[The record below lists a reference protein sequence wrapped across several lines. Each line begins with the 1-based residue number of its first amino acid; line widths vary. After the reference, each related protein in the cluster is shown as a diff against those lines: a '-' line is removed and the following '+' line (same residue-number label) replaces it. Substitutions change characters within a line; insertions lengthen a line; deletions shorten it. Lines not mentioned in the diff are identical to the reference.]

1 MFNNVFNLFIYL
13 KQAILCE
20 KNMHAVTI
28 NGCGSFVA
36 AYFDETYREFKTACI
51 VIECTIREIHL
62 NNRFKSTCCNDSSKQ
77 RRHHILRERER

>member
-1 MFNNVFNLFIYL
+1 ML
-13 KQAILCE
+13 K

-51 VIECTIREIHL
+51 VIECTIRE
-62 NNRFKSTCCNDSSKQ
+62 N
-77 RRHHILRERER
+77 RERKRYGEKEGQTETKSEGNIF